1 MNLKGIVLAGGLG
14 KELYPL
20 TKVTNKHLLPVYDKP
35 MIYYS
40 LEAMVNIGMEEV
52 MLVTGGPYAGEFLKL
67 LGNGNEVGL
76 KDIFYAYQEH
86 EAGIPDAISL
96 AEEYAAGAP
105 IIVMLGD
112 NIIEGNVIQ
121 TVENFKKQGA
131 DGTGARLILREDPN
145 AQLYAVA
152 ELDENRNITN
162 IEEKPEVPKT
172 NYTVIGVY
180 MYDSKVFD
188 IIKTLE
194 PSDRG
199 LLEIT
204 DVSNAYVKEGTL
216 EYDFLQGWWVDAG
229 TSFEFLRRA
238 TNMVAESSANNLWR
252 RSKKMQIYLEGPQS
266 L

>member
-35 MIYYS
+35 MIYYP
-40 LEAMVNIGMEEV
+40 LTAMVNIGMEEV

-96 AEEYAAGAP
+96 AEEYADGGP

-112 NIIEGNVIQ
+112 NIIEGNVVQ
-121 TVENFKKQGA
+121 AVENFKKG
-131 DGTGARLILREDPN
+131 GSGARLLLREDPN

-152 ELDENRNITN
+152 ELDEHKNITN
-162 IEEKPEVPKT
+162 IEEKPEVPAT
-172 NYTVIGVY
+172 NYTVIGIY
-180 MYDSKVFD
+180 MYDSTVFD
-188 IIKTLE
+188 IIRTLE

-204 DVSNAYVKEGTL
+204 DVSNAYIKEGTL
-216 EYDFLQGWWVDAG
+216 GYDFLPGWWVDAG

-238 TNMVAESSANNLWR
+238 TNMVGESGANNLWGL
-252 RSKKMQIYLEGPQS
+252 SS
-266 L
+266 